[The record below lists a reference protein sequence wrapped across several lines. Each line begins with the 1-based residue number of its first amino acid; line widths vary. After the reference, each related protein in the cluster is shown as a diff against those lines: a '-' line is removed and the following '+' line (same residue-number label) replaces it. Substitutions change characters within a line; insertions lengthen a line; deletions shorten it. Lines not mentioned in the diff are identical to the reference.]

1 MIDPR
6 DPRVAVIPRRLA
18 GVERILAVTGGKG
31 GIGKSLVS
39 TTLALAL
46 GSAGRRVGLFDLDL
60 TSPTDHVILG
70 LAGEFPT
77 EEFGLE
83 PPAVAGV
90 RFMSVR
96 YFIGDRPAPMRGREL
111 TDALIE
117 ILAVTRWQDLDVLVI
132 DMPPGL
138 GDTTLDV
145 AHLLPRAEHL
155 VVASSSALVKE
166 TARRMLRLLADLR
179 APVAGVLAN
188 MARDDRHGVGD
199 LAEDH
204 GVPFLGALPWD
215 DGVEEALGNPQR
227 LLEAPFGRAVRGIAA
242 RLVGAP

>member
-1 MIDPR
+1 VIDPQ
-6 DPRVAVIPRRLA
+6 DPRTAVIPRRLS
-18 GVERILAVTGGKG
+18 GVGRILAVTGGKG

-39 TTLALAL
+39 STLALVLAE
-46 GSAGRRVGLFDLDL
+46 AGRRVGLLDLDL

-83 PPAVAGV
+83 PPLVAGV

-96 YFIGDRPAPMRGREL
+96 YFVGDRPAPMRGREL

-138 GDTTLDV
+138 GDTTLDI
-145 AHLLPRAEHL
+145 ARLLPRSEHL
-155 VVASSSALVKE
+155 VVASSSALVRE

-179 APVAGVLAN
+179 APVAGVVAN
-188 MARDDRHGVGD
+188 MARDDGRDVGD
-199 LAEDH
+199 LAREH
-204 GVPFLGALPWD
+204 GVAFLGALPWD
-215 DGVEEALGNPQR
+215 PGVEEALGAPSR
-227 LLEAPFGRAVRGIAA
+227 LVATAFGRAVHGLAIGLGTA
-242 RLVGAP
+242 G